1 MRYKEFLNN
10 VITKSGE
17 LLSFSVKV
25 GKSGKNLRQT
35 SFNSFGSREFL
46 ETREDKQMIKTLLN
60 SLYRTGKTPCEA
72 FSFRISMKQIQ
83 NGTNLLNSG
92 INFQF

>member
-1 MRYKEFLNN
+1 M
-10 VITKSGE
+10 
-17 LLSFSVKV
+17 
-25 GKSGKNLRQT
+25 

-46 ETREDKQMIKTLLN
+46 ETRKDEQMIETLLN

-92 INFQF
+92 INFQFWQERMIEICLSILYTFKFI

>member
-1 MRYKEFLNN
+1 M
-10 VITKSGE
+10 
-17 LLSFSVKV
+17 
-25 GKSGKNLRQT
+25 

-46 ETREDKQMIKTLLN
+46 ETREDKQMIETLLN

-72 FSFRISMKQIQ
+72 FWFRISMKQIQ

-92 INFQF
+92 IYFQFWQERMIEICLSILNTFKFI